1 MDITQV
7 GSAIEAMLFASGEP
21 VSAERLAESL
31 ETDKPTVQ
39 KIISLLMEKLD
50 SDAFGIT
57 IVKLDNSYQMVTKKK
72 YAKFIRTILETRRNL
87 PLSNASMETLS
98 IIAYNQ
104 PVTRGYIEKVRGVDS
119 SGTVSLLESK
129 GLIEE
134 RGRLDIP
141 GRPIVYGTTLNF
153 LRCFGLKSI
162 KDLPSIKGESDPVK
176 EAEINQNLKDER
188 AEPQKTAVEN

>member
-31 ETDKPTVQ
+31 ETDKHTVQ
-39 KIISLLMEKLD
+39 KIISLLMEKMD
-50 SDAFGIT
+50 SDSFGIT
-57 IVKLDNSYQMVTKKK
+57 IVKLDNTYQMVTKKK
-72 YAKFIRTILETRRNL
+72 YAKYVRNVLETRRNL

-119 SGTVSLLESK
+119 SGTVSLLEAK

-176 EAEINQNLKDER
+176 EAEINQTLKEKI
-188 AEPQKTAVEN
+188 AEPQKTEVEI

>member
-7 GSAIEAMLFASGEP
+7 GAAIEAMLFASGEP

-39 KIISLLMEKLD
+39 KIISLLMEKMD

-57 IVKLDNSYQMVTKKK
+57 IIKIDNCYQMITKKK
-72 YAKFIRTILETRRNL
+72 YAKYIRSVLETRRNL
-87 PLSNASMETLS
+87 PLSNASMESLS

-176 EAEINQNLKDER
+176 EAEINQSLKDER
-188 AEPQKTAVEN
+188 TESQNTDASN